1 MPSRKYCSSR
11 DPGRIA
17 ASLTRNP
24 CGLCR
29 DGGRF
34 ALRQSFG
41 DNERVKATI
50 AAVLAVLLTV
60 VPALAAKKPTVSPDS
75 VIAALYKDHDAK
87 RGPFYQTEKRAAYDR
102 YFVKALADLIW
113 ADLHS
118 AGDEV
123 GAIDGDPLYDAQ
135 DMKITD
141 FTIHKPSY
149 DRARARVI
157 VSFRNFNEPRRVIY
171 YLQRDGS
178 RWKIEDIEYAD
189 GSTLMKNL
197 RSTLE

>member
-1 MPSRKYCSSR
+1 MKST
-11 DPGRIA
+11 IV
-17 ASLTRNP
+17 
-24 CGLCR
+24 
-29 DGGRF
+29 
-34 ALRQSFG
+34 AL
-41 DNERVKATI
+41 
-50 AAVLAVLLTV
+50 LAVVLTV
-60 VPALAAKKPTVSPDS
+60 APAFAAKKPALGPDR
-75 VIAALYKDHDAK
+75 VVAALYKEHDAK
-87 RGPFYQTEKRAAYDR
+87 RGPFFQTQKREAYDR
-102 YFVKALADLIW
+102 YFVKPLADLIW

-135 DMKITD
+135 DMQITD

-171 YLQRDGS
+171 YLQRNGS

-189 GSTLMKNL
+189 GNTLMKNL